1 MSSASK
7 NATVIR
13 EFTRVFKNEHDVDG
27 IDHLFA
33 PDFQHHFR
41 VPVPPGLAGFKTIGR
56 MMNGAFPDVHVTED
70 LLIATDDFVVERSSA
85 VATNRG
91 EFMGMK
97 PSGTQVHWFEIH
109 IYRIANAKI
118 VEHWVELSTLELVEQ
133 IRGAQP
139 R

>member
-1 MSSASK
+1 MSSTSK
-7 NATVIR
+7 NAAVIR
-13 EFTRVFKNEHDVDG
+13 EFTRVFKNEHNVDG

-33 PDFQHHFR
+33 PEFQHHFR
-41 VPVPPGLAGFKTIGR
+41 VPLPPGLAGFKAIGR
-56 MMNGAFPDVHVTED
+56 MMNGAFPDVRVTED
-70 LLIATDDFVVERSSA
+70 LLVVTEDFVVERSSA

-97 PSGTQVHWFEIH
+97 PSGNQVRWFEIH
-109 IYRIANAKI
+109 IYRLANAKI

-133 IRGAQP
+133 IRAEKP